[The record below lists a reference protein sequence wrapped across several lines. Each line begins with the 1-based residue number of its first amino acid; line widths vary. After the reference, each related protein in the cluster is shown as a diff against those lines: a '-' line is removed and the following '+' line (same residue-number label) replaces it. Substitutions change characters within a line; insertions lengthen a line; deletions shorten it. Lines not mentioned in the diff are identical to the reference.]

1 MQQKSQGLW
10 NNGRGQNILDGGAHF
25 YNVYQCKDLRFYSVG
40 CIEDK
45 FYEEYLKGLVKGG
58 LS

>member
-45 FYEEYLKGLVKGG
+45 FY
-58 LS
+58 